1 MRAVDQLPQVSDQR
15 SFIAFVR
22 MLQAERA
29 DPQTRAE
36 WENETIE
43 AYLEAAAAWAEDAPC
58 NYRLRLMPQ
67 PFGRHLPAFCIV
79 ARSTNRSGKDAL

>member
-1 MRAVDQLPQVSDQR
+1 MRAVDQLPYVTDQP

-22 MLQAERA
+22 VLQAERS

-43 AYLEAAAAWAEDAPC
+43 AYLEAAAAWAEDAP
-58 NYRLRLMPQ
+58 MQ
-67 PFGRHLPAFCIV
+67 LPPLADAAAIWQTFAHFLYC
-79 ARSTNRSGKDAL
+79 GKIYE